1 MFYLIGS
8 KPELQMMYAGS
19 KLNLVK
25 EAQVTKVWLQF
36 VFYQKHLCPGL
47 HFWEVSA
54 WGVVNPLWRWE
65 ISTVAKFENCLNLI
79 LLLKCLQV
87 SSDHFLLSQIRF
99 CPIYCFFKHLVG
111 VLNPS
116 SQQQHPW
123 ILVLKFCKLSNI
135 CTARCICNFR
145 VGNIFVQFFVKIYT
159 HVYLIFY
166 DYLNFG

>member
-54 WGVVNPLWRWE
+54 GGVMNPLWRWE

-79 LLLKCLQV
+79 LLLKCLQARTRTRPDSELPNPNPTRHKV
-87 SSDHFLLSQIRF
+87 S
-99 CPIYCFFKHLVG
+99 
-111 VLNPS
+111 N
-116 SQQQHPW
+116 
-123 ILVLKFCKLSNI
+123 
-135 CTARCICNFR
+135 
-145 VGNIFVQFFVKIYT
+145 
-159 HVYLIFY
+159 
-166 DYLNFG
+166 